1 MFAIIN
7 NFISESQFLFE
18 IGQFFSYTG
27 HLVGSITRH
36 HIFFGAANFFVCACV
51 FYTCIYLFSLVRR
64 RKWYW
69 RILMLLAL
77 LCGVYAIAY
86 CFDRFSS
93 IDYTQYSLK
102 LMYVYFVIFVISNNI
117 FEKYKRSLSK
127 RMMRILKFDF
137 YSLFNWVF
145 LSFSSSYFLPE
156 SELIQAGHLKLFV
169 LGVFVIFIISIIL
182 LRRVAKE
189 SIAHRSNALAR
200 RVLKTFY
207 SGSWVLIV
215 LFLFMWLSDESIL
228 VKSKK
233 VIFSMSIFISFYF
246 FKWLAKRM
254 LVLYIQNKPHQKELA
269 SLYNFVS
276 FLLKVFVDPI
286 IAILICY
293 IWQIDLIDLLI
304 DSCGFHLLS
313 RAITLLVLLGLFRVS
328 MIFADLI
335 VRAYLAER
343 ATNAEIIKRLE
354 TLIHI
359 IVIIFKIVLATIF
372 LFVAL
377 LILRVN
383 PTPLFGN
390 VWILLAGLLLGLQSL
405 MKDLAIGVL
414 MMFEDTF
421 HIGDEVEVAGVS
433 GQVEDITLRVLKVR
447 DSAGSLISIPF
458 NKIEIFS
465 NKSRGYINLIFTV
478 VVDVNADVELVKK
491 LLAEAVK
498 ELRQLPD
505 YKKKILGDGRIAG
518 PITITATGLVFEV
531 SVPSVPMGMKTVR
544 GVYYGICHSLFSK
557 NKIKL
562 AYDLQEFKKLLTQ

>member
-1 MFAIIN
+1 MFEIIN

-18 IGQFFSYTG
+18 ICQFFSYVG
-27 HLVGSITRH
+27 HVLGGMTRH
-36 HIFFGAANFFVCACV
+36 HIFFGAANFFVSACV
-51 FYTCIYLFSLVRR
+51 FYTCIYLFNLVRR
-64 RKWYW
+64 RKWYV
-69 RILMLLAL
+69 RLLMLLAL
-77 LCGVYAIAY
+77 LCGVYGIAY

-93 IDYTQYSLK
+93 IGYTQYSLK
-102 LMYVYFVIFVISNNI
+102 LMYVYFVIFVISNSI

-127 RMMRILKFDF
+127 RIMRILKFDF

-169 LGVFVIFIISIIL
+169 LGVFFIFIISIIL
-182 LRRVAKE
+182 LRRIAKD
-189 SIAHRSNALAR
+189 SIANRSNALAR

-233 VIFSMSIFISFYF
+233 VIFSMTIFISFYF
-246 FKWLAKRM
+246 FKWLLKRA
-254 LVLYIQNKPHQKELA
+254 LVLYIQKKPHQKELA
-269 SLYNFVS
+269 SLYNFIS
-276 FLLKVFVDPI
+276 FLLKVIVDPI
-286 IAILICY
+286 IAIFISY
-293 IWQIDLIDLLI
+293 IWQIDCI
-304 DSCGFHLLS
+304 
-313 RAITLLVLLGLFRVS
+313 ALLVDVCGLNLLTRALTFLVFLVLFRVI

-343 ATNAEIIKRLE
+343 ATNAAIAKRLE

-359 IVIIFKIVLATIF
+359 IVIVFKVVLATIF
-372 LFVAL
+372 LFIAL

-390 VWILLAGLLLGLQSL
+390 IWILLAGLLLGLQTL

-421 HIGDEVEVAGVS
+421 HIGDEVEVSGVS

-447 DSAGSLISIPF
+447 DSAGALISIPF

-465 NKSRGYINLIFTV
+465 NKSRGYINLIFTL
-478 VVDVNADVELVKK
+478 VVDVNADVQVVKK
-491 LLAEAVK
+491 LLGEAVK
-498 ELRQLPD
+498 ELRHLPD
-505 YKKKILGDGRIAG
+505 YEKKILGDGRIAG

-531 SVPSVPMGMKTVR
+531 SVPSIPMGIKSVR
-544 GVYYGICHSLFSK
+544 GVYYGICHNLFSK
-557 NKIKL
+557 HKIKL